1 MTIFVPLKES
11 DIPSMK
17 VKNLRPSLLILI
29 GSFIYL
35 VISAI
40 AILIF
45 HFYVMTINI
54 LVIIFAPLIS
64 GIIVF
69 ILFYSL
75 LKIFIQKRLHLIYKS
90 IQTNQ
95 DLKHIKGKTID
106 LLINRVET
114 DVQEWKLNKNKEISK
129 LKEQEEFRREFLG
142 NLAHE
147 LKTPVFAVQGYI
159 LTLIEGGIEDQKVN
173 HQFLNRAAN
182 ATDRIVNILEDL
194 DQINKLEVDKL
205 NIELRS
211 FEIKDLIKEIF
222 DSLEIQAKA
231 KNISIQ
237 FKRDYSPIQV
247 FADRTKI
254 SQVLTNLIYNAIVY
268 GNENGK
274 VTISLIP
281 IDDIVTIEVT
291 DNGIGIEEVNLPRL
305 FERFYRV
312 EKSRNRNEGGS
323 GLGLAIVKHIIESHK
338 QTIQV
343 RSTPGVGST
352 FSFSLKKSPHNG
364 PVSSRGIPLK

>member
-1 MTIFVPLKES
+1 MLLVAGINMIS
-11 DIPSMK
+11 A
-17 VKNLRPSLLILI
+17 LLIIILERSATI
-29 GSFIYL
+29 G
-35 VISAI
+35 
-40 AILIF
+40 
-45 HFYVMTINI
+45 
-54 LVIIFAPLIS
+54 
-64 GIIVF
+64 
-69 ILFYSL
+69 L
-75 LKIFIQKRLHLIYKS
+75 LK
-90 IQTNQ
+90 T
-95 DLKHIKGKTID
+95 
-106 LLINRVET
+106 
-114 DVQEWKLNKNKEISK
+114 
-129 LKEQEEFRREFLG
+129 LG
-142 NLAHE
+142 
-147 LKTPVFAVQGYI
+147 
-159 LTLIEGGIEDQKVN
+159 
-173 HQFLNRAAN
+173 
-182 ATDRIVNILEDL
+182 
-194 DQINKLEVDKL
+194 
-205 NIELRS
+205 
-211 FEIKDLIKEIF
+211 
-222 DSLEIQAKA
+222 A

-237 FKRDYSPIQV
+237 FKRDYSNIQV

-268 GNENGK
+268 GNENGN

-323 GLGLAIVKHIIESHK
+323 GLGLAIVKHIIESHN